1 MDTTTGF
8 RPNKFFRLTLLNGDP
23 ERIQTL
29 LGGMK
34 KEIAS
39 IEKEIASLVYYM
51 NGGLSY
57 ELAYNLTFD
66 QMRVM
71 TETINTHHE
80 NQAKAL
86 SGKGKM

>member
-1 MDTTTGF
+1 MS
-8 RPNKFFRLTLLNGDP
+8 
-23 ERIQTL
+23 
-29 LGGMK
+29 

-71 TETINTHHE
+71 TETINTHYE